1 MDAPLELD
9 RVEVEAVGGD
19 PAGLAAAIH
28 DQLPDLSGA
37 VPVHA
42 IARALDIEEIR
53 EESLTSFEAC
63 LLTDPHKSRGAILV
77 NRDSSVERRRYSIAH
92 ELGHFLNERH
102 RPTADEGF
110 RCSLD
115 DLRES
120 QSIDRYRQQEA
131 EANRFAI
138 ELLAPAHLVRPH
150 LGREPDLAQ
159 VLAMAQ
165 ALILSREAAARRYVA
180 RQGTAIAIV
189 FSRAGLIRYVEKSAG
204 FPHLRIWAGCRLPEL
219 PKARR
224 SFFNITAQHET
235 DPAAWLSAPRQSTLL
250 CQTLYQAEGH
260 AMTLLRLDQAGDRGD
275 R

>member
-1 MDAPLELD
+1 MPSPEPSISRRFA
-9 RVEVEAVGGD
+9 RN
-19 PAGLAAAIH
+19 
-28 DQLPDLSGA
+28 LS
-37 VPVHA
+37 P
-42 IARALDIEEIR
+42 
-53 EESLTSFEAC
+53 SFEAC
-63 LLTDPHKSRGAILV
+63 LLTDPQKSRGAILV

-120 QSIDRYRQQEA
+120 QSIDRHRRQEA

-150 LGREPDLAQ
+150 LGCEPDLAQ

-165 ALILSREAAARRYVA
+165 ALTLSREAAARRYVA
-180 RQGTAIAIV
+180 LQGRAMAIV

-204 FPHLRIWAGCRLPEL
+204 SP
-219 PKARR
+219 RR
-224 SFFNITAQHET
+224 S
-235 DPAAWLSAPRQSTLL
+235 SRSCRRSSCRSGSTWRG
-250 CQTLYQAEGH
+250 TRTGH
-260 AMTLLRLDQAGDRGD
+260 WTGCLV
-275 R
+275 